1 MTPEQLVRQLRRL
14 KRTLEQL
21 ESEFAQHHIDVELLA
36 DIDRMV
42 ENGLAHEPLIAELCA
57 QLERLRETTLT
68 PRPELYTDVIR
79 YCRLSKASIEELMA
93 EVG

>member
-1 MTPEQLVRQLRRL
+1 MP
-14 KRTLEQL
+14 KMG
-21 ESEFAQHHIDVELLA
+21 ESITEGTVIEWIKKPGELVELDEALLEIGT
-36 DIDRMV
+36 DKVDT
-42 ENGLAHEPLIAELCA
+42 ESFK

-68 PRPELYTDVIR
+68 PRPELYTDGVR